1 MDTRQFWKL
10 IEDARARVADAA
22 DSEAIAAGA
31 AVLLSALPRE
41 EIVDAQRVLNSLQ
54 TASYR
59 NTLWAAA
66 SLINGGCGDDGFEYF
81 RGWLIVQGRE
91 VFDRSVGDPDSLA
104 DLPVIGP
111 PTLDRPPVE
120 CEETL
125 YIAMRAYRAATGAE
139 LPAEAFTIRYP
150 EPDAGWDFDF
160 DDRTKMEQRLPRLT
174 ALCWPEVTHS
184 LEARSSASG
193 HLLHSWSESLCSSSG
208 YTSMPLVSAAF
219 WHADGTDTLRLR

>member
-22 DSEAIAAGA
+22 DSEVIAARA

-104 DLPVIGP
+104 DLPVMGRRRL
-111 PTLDRPPVE
+111 TDRP
-120 CEETL
+120 
-125 YIAMRAYRAATGAE
+125 
-139 LPAEAFTIRYP
+139 
-150 EPDAGWDFDF
+150 
-160 DDRTKMEQRLPRLT
+160 
-174 ALCWPEVTHS
+174 
-184 LEARSSASG
+184 SSARRR
-193 HLLHSWSESLCSSSG
+193 C
-208 YTSMPLVSAAF
+208 TSP
-219 WHADGTDTLRLR
+219 